1 MPRLVRLA
9 VFLAAALLSAAVHA
23 APQKVLRVAYLIAET
38 SFDPTVVND
47 LYSGNVCEEIF
58 EAPLTY
64 DFLARPAKLKPQTLE
79 AMPEGTDNGATFTLH
94 IRPGIYFADD
104 PAFGGKK
111 RELVAKDYEY
121 TLKRMSDP
129 RWHSPSLWL
138 VEDRIAGL
146 KEVVKRATKANR
158 FDYDARIPG
167 IEVLDRY
174 TL

>member
-1 MPRLVRLA
+1 MPRAFRLA
-9 VFLAAALLSAAVHA
+9 AFLAATLVSVAAAAA
-23 APQKVLRVAYLIAET
+23 APKVLRVPYLIAET

-47 LYSGNVCEEIF
+47 EYSGRVCEEIF

-79 AMPEGTDNGATFTLH
+79 AMPEVTDNGATFTLH

-129 RWHSPSLWL
+129 RWHS
-138 VEDRIAGL
+138 
-146 KEVVKRATKANR
+146 
-158 FDYDARIPG
+158 
-167 IEVLDRY
+167 
-174 TL
+174 